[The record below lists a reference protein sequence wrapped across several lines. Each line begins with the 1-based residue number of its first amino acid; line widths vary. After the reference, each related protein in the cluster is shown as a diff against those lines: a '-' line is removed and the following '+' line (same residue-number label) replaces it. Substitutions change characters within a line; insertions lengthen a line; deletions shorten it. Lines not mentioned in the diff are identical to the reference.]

1 MGFWDGLVHTGEVFK
16 GNEIYNPL
24 TGTYV
29 RVRPETVP
37 AASVAELSSPGA
49 HSASARLTQI
59 EILRVNGA
67 ITDQEAEAAR
77 ARVLGGL

>member
-1 MGFWDGLVHTGEVFK
+1 MGFWDGMVHTGEVLK
-16 GNEIYNPL
+16 GNEIYNPF
-24 TGTYV
+24 TGQYV

-37 AASVAELSSPGA
+37 SASAAELSRPGA

-59 EILRVNGA
+59 EILRANGA
-67 ITDQEAEAAR
+67 ITDQEAETAR